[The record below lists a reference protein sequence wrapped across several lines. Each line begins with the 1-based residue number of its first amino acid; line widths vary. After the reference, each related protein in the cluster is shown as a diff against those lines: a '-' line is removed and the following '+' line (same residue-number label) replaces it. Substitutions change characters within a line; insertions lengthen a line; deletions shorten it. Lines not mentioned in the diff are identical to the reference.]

1 MVAVEGGVQNDIWR
15 EDESRTFM
23 FFSTRTMFV
32 EDVPSLRRAA
42 AGGGGDSNSD
52 AANSPPFYGIT
63 VPTKF

>member
-1 MVAVEGGVQNDIWR
+1 MR
-15 EDESRTFM
+15 EDESQTFI

-32 EDVPSLRRAA
+32 EDVASLRRAA

-63 VPTKF
+63 VLTKF